1 MEAASIAVP
10 RESRAV
16 ALSVR
21 VSPIENSV
29 SAGGPDTVNAVT
41 RCETTIDFVA
51 VTVPACAV
59 IVALPPRRATI
70 VVDGPDDGLAL
81 ATAAS
86 LDVHEMVAPVTTDPD
101 AARASAET
109 VTESGMENNESG
121 TGDVRATVATVW
133 DD

>member
-1 MEAASIAVP
+1 
-10 RESRAV
+10 
-16 ALSVR
+16 
-21 VSPIENSV
+21 V

-121 TGDVRATVATVW
+121 TGDVRTTVATVW